1 MGWFKVWD
9 CWQLLL
15 LLSTFFL
22 FFGWTADSSFWEPVL
37 EYYFFKT
44 RNVVCTDL
52 KNLCDLFWRKTLITA
67 VGLGKITYDFDSVS
81 NGNCRTLNLEFFT
94 VIFCIS
100 NIPQGSLEHFLSLWD
115 TWWINIDN
123 TNCCKYRNYAFS
135 FNEVNRWVYFS
146 ILITVWEACGCLFGW
161 NITSLWVFNQI

>member
-123 TNCCKYRNYAFS
+123 TNCC
-135 FNEVNRWVYFS
+135 
-146 ILITVWEACGCLFGW
+146 
-161 NITSLWVFNQI
+161 TSTGIMHLVLMR